1 MNHTLELL
9 VPGQEVEVQIAVK
22 CALND
27 NAGHWSG
34 WSQPERAVVPQSA
47 GEFQPEGDQWV
58 SSAGTGT
65 TSWDLHRQQQQQQQ
79 QYEADHFHSNF
90 SDDISLLCLT
100 PDLERITCQWNGSRD
115 GAETECKAFYMMDL
129 R

>member
-47 GEFQPEGDQWV
+47 GEFKPEGDQWV

-65 TSWDLHRQQQQQQQ
+65 TSWDLHRQSSNTRLIVSIPIFQMIFL
-79 QYEADHFHSNF
+79 YCVLRLIWRGSPVSGTGADTGQRQSARP
-90 SDDISLLCLT
+90 ST
-100 PDLERITCQWNGSRD
+100 
-115 GAETECKAFYMMDL
+115 
-129 R
+129 